1 MSIKPTLLRDA
12 IESTNGKLFGIT
24 FVKRDGSI
32 RSMTARKGVHKGVKG
47 TEPETTLAR
56 KKTLDKQDM
65 VGVYEFVAGQ
75 RGQYRTIN
83 LNTVTR
89 FRFKKRSMIFLG

>member
-1 MSIKPTLLRDA
+1 MSIKPVILKDA
-12 IESTNGKLFGIT
+12 INNTNGKLFGIT

-47 TEPETTLAR
+47 TEPEATLAR
-56 KKTLDKQDM
+56 KNTLDKQDM
-65 VGVYEFVAGQ
+65 IGVYEFVAGQ

-83 LNTVTR
+83 LNTVKR
-89 FRFKKRSMIFLG
+89 FTFKKRSIIFIG